1 MKRFSV
7 IISLFLPLLALT
19 DVLAQDNTKGF
30 YKDLFVDGGISVS
43 SRDYLPSARYQ
54 QWQWESF
61 LCSTKKVNGKS
72 VYTAAD
78 TVMQRELFGGNEQ
91 DENGILLFPDGQP
104 RFRMIFMNGGGAARH
119 GRSLGEEG
127 RNRIREFV
135 RAGGSYVGDCA
146 GMFLGSR
153 AVKSDTC
160 LKYLD
165 AYLGI
170 WPGLTRS
177 TGLHTSQTNMTIEK
191 NAPIL
196 KFYDFG
202 GDLHVDSVYH
212 NGGGYAIT
220 DTLWPE
226 GTEVLAR
233 YDVRGRDL
241 KLPRDIQGLPAIW
254 AYKANEGTGRVILCG
269 SHPEFVGNGEK
280 LDLMLSMVKYAVEG
294 AAAARLKGELTLGME
309 RAMYCRTSENNPD
322 FTAIGDRQYHHFL
335 LNVPKGTKELTI
347 SLKPKLGSA
356 KFDLFL
362 LAQPKD
368 YAYLATAPYKNIGSG
383 IAKKLVIKKPKAGPL
398 YISVF
403 CNTTVDARQ
412 GEYGTEY
419 SGRLDV
425 LNGVP
430 YSIVAE
436 ATGR

>member
-1 MKRFSV
+1 MRNCS
-7 IISLFLPLLALT
+7 LALLLIAVCNG
-19 DVLAQDNTKGF
+19 VLNAQDNTRGF

-43 SRDYLPSARYQ
+43 SRDYLPTARFQ

-61 LCSTKKVNGKS
+61 LCSSKKVNGKS

-91 DENGILLFPDGQP
+91 DENGILLYPDGAP

-146 GMFLGSR
+146 GMFLGSY
-153 AVKSDTC
+153 AVKGDTT

-165 AYLGI
+165 AYLGL

-191 NAPIL
+191 KAPIL
-196 KFYDFG
+196 KYCDFG
-202 GDLHVDSVYH
+202 GDHHVDSVYH

-254 AYKANEGTGRVILCG
+254 AYKASETTGRVILCG
-269 SHPEFVGNGEK
+269 SHPEFVGSGEK
-280 LDLMLSMVKYAVEG
+280 FDLMLSMVKYAVEG
-294 AAAARLKGELTLGME
+294 TAPARLKGELTLGEE
-309 RAMYCRTSENNPD
+309 RAMYCRTSDNNPD

-347 SLKPKLGSA
+347 SLKPKPGSA

-368 YAYLATAPYKNIGSG
+368 FAYLGIAPYKSLKSG
-383 IAKKLVIKKPKAGPL
+383 IEKKLVIKKPKAGPL

-412 GEYGTEY
+412 GANGTEY
-419 SGRLDV
+419 SGRVDV

-436 ATGR
+436 STGR